1 MLAQYL
7 DLTDQ
12 YNTNETEGGNVIVF
26 EVSNYDYCVIQS
38 IGVAVDIKATI
49 DGGAIEG
56 VQDDSPTTATNFT
69 TIGGTKLIDG
79 VFTTTATN
87 NSPVRLA
94 VVGRYI
100 KLKGSGP
107 ATKLLIM
114 LAKIG

>member
-7 DLTDQ
+7 DLTGEF
-12 YNTNETEGGNVIVF
+12 NTNGGEVVF
-26 EVSNYDYCVIQS
+26 EVSNYDYCVIQP
-38 IGVAVDIKATI
+38 IGTSVEIESTI
-49 DGGAIEG
+49 DGGAVEG

-69 TIGGTKLIDG
+69 TTGGTKLIDG
-79 VFTTTATN
+79 VFTTTAADN
-87 NSPVRLA
+87 VPVRLG

-100 KLKGSGP
+100 KLTGSGP